1 MCTFIYRDK
10 VMYIDKNGD
19 SKGVRAFIEGKKYTT
34 IHYGT
39 WAHGRWERARE
50 EIIDW
55 IFLKPKQKFSK
66 LVQVSSH
73 HDV

>member
-19 SKGVRAFIEGKKYTT
+19 NKEVRAFIEGKKYTT

-39 WAHGRWERARE
+39 WAHGR
-50 EIIDW
+50 
-55 IFLKPKQKFSK
+55 
-66 LVQVSSH
+66 
-73 HDV
+73 